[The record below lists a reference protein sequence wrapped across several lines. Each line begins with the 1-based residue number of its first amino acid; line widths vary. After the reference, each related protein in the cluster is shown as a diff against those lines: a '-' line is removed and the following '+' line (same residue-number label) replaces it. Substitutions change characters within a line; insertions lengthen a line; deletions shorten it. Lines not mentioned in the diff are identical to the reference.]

1 MLESVLYIKL
11 FLLLFQFFFG
21 GVTLREKGLGRGKVL
36 PSHSWA
42 ASLV

>member
-1 MLESVLYIKL
+1 MNNLKLYEMMNIKIRNVETSVVVQYL
-11 FLLLFQFFFG
+11 
-21 GVTLREKGLGRGKVL
+21 GLGRGKVL